1 MSQDT
6 PMTRVPFFEGD
17 EFAFP
22 APDQAT
28 AEGVIAMGGDITVR
42 SLRRAYGLGFF
53 PWPVEPGYP
62 ILWFSPPERCI
73 FELDA
78 VKISRSLRRELRSE
92 RFEVRFDTAFDRV
105 IDACAS
111 ARKDG
116 FGTWI
121 DHRMKP
127 GYRALHKD
135 GRRDSLSAH
144 SVEAWA
150 EGRLV
155 GGLYG
160 IAVGGV
166 FTGESMFFRETNA
179 SKVALVALLER
190 MRERGFDHLDAQV
203 HNDHLVSLGA
213 SVISREAFQERLN
226 TVRYNDCRLTD

>member
-1 MSQDT
+1 MSQDP

-17 EFAFP
+17 EFEFP
-22 APDQAT
+22 VADQAT
-28 AEGVIAMGGDITVR
+28 AEGVIAMGGEITVR

-53 PWPVEPGYP
+53 PWPVDPRYP

-78 VKISRSLRRELRSE
+78 VKISRSLRRELRGA
-92 RFEVRFDTAFDRV
+92 RFEVRFDTAFDQV
-105 IDACAS
+105 LEACAS

-121 DHRMKP
+121 DDRMKP
-127 GYRALHKD
+127 GYLALHKD
-135 GRRDSLSAH
+135 GRRDCLSAH
-144 SVEAWA
+144 SIEAWA
-150 EGRLV
+150 GGRLV

-179 SKVALVALLER
+179 SKVALVALIER
-190 MRERGFDHLDAQV
+190 MRERGFDHLDAQI
-203 HNDHLVSLGA
+203 HNQHLDSLGA
-213 SVISREAFQERLN
+213 SVIPREEFQARL
-226 TVRYNDCRLTD
+226 TAARYNDCRLTD